1 MFAYLWRRC
10 GLSDTRVPAKRVSS
24 QRDLESIIYNFTN
37 PLTNSHNGDPACT
50 GGSRRYYS
58 CNTQDCPENEPNF
71 RAQQCSRFDDT
82 EFNDVL
88 HTWVPYINAA
98 NPCALNCMPKGER
111 YYYQHKDKV
120 IDGTRCNE
128 RDLNVCVNGQCLP
141 VGCDMMLGS
150 NATEDK
156 CRQCGG
162 DGSTCQTIKNTYSSS
177 DLAGGYSDLLLIPEG
192 ATNIRIEET
201 KPTNNYLA
209 CRNRSGHYYLNG
221 NWRIDFP
228 RLMNFAGAW
237 WDYERQPMGFAAPDK
252 LTCSGP
258 ISESIYIVML
268 VQDKNVTV
276 DYEYSIPETLSHSQP
291 EVHTWTHREFEP
303 CSASCG
309 GGTQSRQISCHNR
322 INLKEVDS
330 SLCDPQTKPEETQAC
345 GVEPC
350 VPHWVEGEWT
360 KCSKGCGS
368 DGFQNRTVTC
378 ERISNNG

>member
-1 MFAYLWRRC
+1 MWLI
-10 GLSDTRVPAKRVSS
+10 KRASANK
-24 QRDLESIIYNFTN
+24 ESKFFPKDRSLRLASITA
-37 PLTNSHNGDPACT
+37 LTFSYNGDPACT
-50 GGSRRYYS
+50 GGNRRYYS

-82 EFNDVL
+82 RFNDVL
-88 HTWVPYINAA
+88 YTWVPYINAA

-111 YYYQHKDKV
+111 YYYPQKDKV

-128 RDLNVCVNGQCLP
+128 RDLDVCVNGECMP

-156 CRQCGG
+156 CRKCGG
-162 DGSTCQTIKNTYSSS
+162 DGGTCKTIKNTYSSN
-177 DLAGGYSDLLLIPEG
+177 DLAGGYNDLLLIPEG

-201 KPTNNYLA
+201 KASNNYLA
-209 CRNRSGHYYLNG
+209 CRNQSGHYYLNG

-228 RLMNFAGAW
+228 RPMQYAGAW
-237 WDYERQPMGFAAPDK
+237 WDYERKPMGFAAPDK

-258 ISESIYIVML
+258 ITESIYIVML

-276 DYEYSIPETLSHSQP
+276 DYEYSIPEALSHSQP
-291 EVHTWTHREFEP
+291 EVHTWTHREFGP

-309 GGTQSRQISCHNR
+309 GGTQSRQVSCHNR
-322 INLKEVDS
+322 VNLKEVES
-330 SLCDPQTKPEETQAC
+330 SLCDPLTKPEEIQAC

-350 VPHWVEGEWT
+350 VPHWVEGEWA